1 MMERD
6 YRLVISA
13 FLPMITMF
21 IPIQFIYII
30 QSLHIIS
37 NKKNSLNAA
46 YNKLRTIFVSFP
58 LKNKIGLTDG
68 SNVVYGK
75 NMDITIR
82 IVFFLQTQLE
92 KSFPRFIQRFLFNS
106 QAIHSNVLFYYLLN
120 MYSSENYLDY
130 MFVSSN

>member
-82 IVFFLQTQLE
+82 IVFFLQIQLE

-130 MFVSSN
+130 MFVPSN

>member
-82 IVFFLQTQLE
+82 IVFFLQIQLE
-92 KSFPRFIQRFLFNS
+92 KSFPRFIQRFPFNS

-130 MFVSSN
+130 MFVPSN

>member
-46 YNKLRTIFVSFP
+46 YNKSRTIFVSFP

-130 MFVSSN
+130 MFVPSN